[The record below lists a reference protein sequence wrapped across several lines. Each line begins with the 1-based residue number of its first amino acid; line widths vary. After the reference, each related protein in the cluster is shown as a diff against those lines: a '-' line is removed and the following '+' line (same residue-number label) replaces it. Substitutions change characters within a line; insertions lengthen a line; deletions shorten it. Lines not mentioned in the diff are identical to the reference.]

1 VSFLIFLKQNLE
13 NKEVPPMKKLAI
25 ICTLG
30 LIAILVF
37 ISLVGCEQEPAPA
50 LPEPAPSAPTPTPA
64 PVPTPEPE
72 PQPLPPPAPETLT
85 YINSEYGFSVEY
97 PKDWDFEEGL
107 MGVIVVLAGP
117 FLEEEQFM
125 ININIT
131 SEELPKFPKMS
142 LEDYS
147 RVSEMQIKK
156 MAENYEEVDRYD
168 TTIAD
173 CPAIMC
179 TFTSDYEGIAMMQTQ
194 IYFLEENVA
203 YVITYSATPQS
214 HDQYYEC
221 FEGVVSS
228 FKFE

>member
-1 VSFLIFLKQNLE
+1 VRK
-13 NKEVPPMKKLAI
+13 VAI
-25 ICTLG
+25 IYTLG
-30 LIAILVF
+30 LIAVLAFVA
-37 ISLVGCEQEPAPA
+37 LVGCEQEPAPA
-50 LPEPAPSAPTPTPA
+50 PPEPAPLAPTPAPA

-97 PKDWDFEEGL
+97 PKDWIFEEGL

-131 SEELPKFPKMS
+131 SEDLPNFPKMS

-147 RVSEMQIKK
+147 RVSEMQLKK
-156 MAENYEEVDRYD
+156 VAENYQEVDKYD
-168 TTIAD
+168 TAIAD
-173 CPAIMC
+173 CPAIVC
-179 TFTSDYEGIAMMQTQ
+179 TFTSDYEGTAMMQTQ
-194 IYFLEENVA
+194 IYFLKGNVA

-214 HDQYYEC
+214 HGQYYEC